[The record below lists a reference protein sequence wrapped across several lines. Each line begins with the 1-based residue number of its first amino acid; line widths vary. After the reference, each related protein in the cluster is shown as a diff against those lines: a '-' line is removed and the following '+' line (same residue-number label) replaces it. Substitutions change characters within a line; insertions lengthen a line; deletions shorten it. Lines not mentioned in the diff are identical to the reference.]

1 MPVYAQLAADF
12 ETPLSAYVKI
22 SGHGEAFLFESAE
35 SSGESGRYSILGN
48 NPRAVIKA
56 EGLEITHWQ
65 KGEHDS
71 KRTWTAEKDV
81 LSELE
86 QIMGQYKPAPHGDA
100 PPFYGG
106 AVGYLSYDAVRQF
119 EPSIGPATNDD
130 LGFPTPS
137 SSSLTPC

>member
-65 KGEHDS
+65 KGEHDN

-81 LSELE
+81 LAELE
-86 QIMGQYKPAPHGDA
+86 QIMAQYIQHMTTIQDNEPVCDRPTTMTAAIQDKNAATTRFPITTASGQ
-100 PPFYGG
+100 
-106 AVGYLSYDAVRQF
+106 
-119 EPSIGPATNDD
+119 T
-130 LGFPTPS
+130 
-137 SSSLTPC
+137 

>member
-1 MPVYAQLAADF
+1 MSTTPVNPSPDEFCDLAEEGNVVPVYAQLAADF

-65 KGEHDS
+65 KGEHDN

-81 LSELE
+81 LAELE
-86 QIMGQYKPAPHGDA
+86 QIMGAIHAGSTRRCPAILWRRCRL
-100 PPFYGG
+100 PF
-106 AVGYLSYDAVRQF
+106 L
-119 EPSIGPATNDD
+119 
-130 LGFPTPS
+130 
-137 SSSLTPC
+137 